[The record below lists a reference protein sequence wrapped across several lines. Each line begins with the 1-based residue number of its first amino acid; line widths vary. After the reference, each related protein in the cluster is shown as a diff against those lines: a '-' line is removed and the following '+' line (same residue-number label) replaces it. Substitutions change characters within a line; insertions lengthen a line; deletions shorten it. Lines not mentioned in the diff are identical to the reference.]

1 MIPPCTPTKVSDAFI
16 GSRVQKCRIKK
27 GFDTATIAR
36 WLGLTIGSYEARE
49 AGQRRFDVTELMELG
64 YKFEVPPSTFANDQ
78 TALRGAAAPAQQPAK
93 PLS

>member
-1 MIPPCTPTKVSDAFI
+1 MVSPFAPTNVGDALI
-16 GSRVQKCRIKK
+16 GGRVQKCRIKK

-64 YKFEVPPSTFANDQ
+64 YKFEVPPSTFAKD
-78 TALRGAAAPAQQPAK
+78 
-93 PLS
+93 